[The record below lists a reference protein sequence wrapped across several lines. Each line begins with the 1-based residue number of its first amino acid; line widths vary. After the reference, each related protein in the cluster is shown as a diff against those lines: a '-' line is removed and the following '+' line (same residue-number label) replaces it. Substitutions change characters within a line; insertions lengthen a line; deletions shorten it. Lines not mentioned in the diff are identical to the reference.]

1 MNRPKTHREIQS
13 AVETVGVRNLR
24 DRSGPLNFTV
34 RGRIVVL
41 SKPVRVV
48 GAVAAIAAVPLTALA
63 GLAVSNQ
70 APVYLLF
77 VVTATAFVGTAAMLL
92 FPLMLMVTGTSRAGF
107 CVAGGFASAGAASK
121 CSIST
126 VGTSTKLDPSAL
138 TKRRVRGPSTWR
150 RSWRIEKPFR
160 RTARSEA
167 KQGTANVPNQPSD
180 NPILIS
186 FFIANRLKLTINPNH

>member
-1 MNRPKTHREIQS
+1 VNRPKTHREIQS

-107 CVAGGFASAGAASK
+107 CVAGVLCALATCLVFVFLFTLLGALMGRGPWLAGFIVYAAFSFIRLGPALIAVGPSWRLDCQCPTIRPLTIVGAGRETWA
-121 CSIST
+121 
-126 VGTSTKLDPSAL
+126 
-138 TKRRVRGPSTWR
+138 RVRRGRPAAQLHR
-150 RSWRIEKPFR
+150 
-160 RTARSEA
+160 
-167 KQGTANVPNQPSD
+167 
-180 NPILIS
+180 
-186 FFIANRLKLTINPNH
+186 